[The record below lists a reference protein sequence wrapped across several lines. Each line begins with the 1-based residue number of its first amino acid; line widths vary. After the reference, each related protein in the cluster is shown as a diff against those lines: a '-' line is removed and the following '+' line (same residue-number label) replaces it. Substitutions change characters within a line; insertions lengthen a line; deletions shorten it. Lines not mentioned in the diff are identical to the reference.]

1 MTPRARPEARDH
13 GQTAPLMTAMLV
25 ITAAV
30 LLVAVEVGRLLDD
43 GVRASTAADA
53 AALAGAAQGRAE
65 AASIAAAN
73 GATLVSYIE
82 ERHDDGA
89 SHASRAEE
97 EIDDG
102 AGSVFV
108 TVSVRVGRATRT
120 ARAEGV
126 TEWTTPQ

>member
-1 MTPRARPEARDH
+1 MTPRARPEDRDR
-13 GQTAPLMTAMLV
+13 GQAAPLMTAMLV
-25 ITAAV
+25 ITAGV
-30 LLVAVEVGRLLDD
+30 LIVAVEVGRLLED
-43 GVRASTAADA
+43 GVRAGTAADA

-65 AASIAAAN
+65 AASIATAN
-73 GATLVSYIE
+73 GAALVSYVE
-82 ERHDDGA
+82 ERLDNEA
-89 SHASRAEE
+89 SNAALTEE

-126 TEWTTPQ
+126 TEWTAHQ